1 MSGVQDQ
8 AAREVAQSCFGVN
21 MVVEAGAGTGKT
33 TLLVERAVRAVTE
46 ANLPLPALVL
56 ITFMEKAAFEI
67 RARLKTRLSTIAEG
81 GDQTQARVAR
91 RALADMER
99 AVITTIHG
107 FCHRLVS
114 EFALLLGLPWPF
126 EVLDGFDTERLW
138 TQCWRRWLKEA
149 AAPQSRLVIRDL
161 VRLGVR
167 EDEIARL
174 AVALRGEV
182 APSTPPA
189 SSPELAEWA
198 EQWRQRLEALY
209 QTAKA
214 ATAFDDPGLA
224 QVREVAS
231 WVEDLCRL
239 PTPMEQM
246 RRLVQCHLPTKLLG
260 NQKRWRPATALKTQ
274 KLALAIFF
282 ADLKRW
288 QETISTTLLARFLE
302 VLQNDFLPYWQ
313 KVRHQAGYLTYDD
326 LLWEARRLLLDYPLV
341 RARIQERWRHIMVDE
356 FQDTDPVQVEI
367 LYALAKAEPTEGAPW
382 IPGRLFAVGDPK
394 QSIYRF
400 RGADVETYARVR
412 DAVVAGGGQ
421 ALQIVQNFR
430 SDGAI
435 LDFVNRHFQGLRSG
449 EGLPPYWPQFMPLL
463 ASRRHEEEK
472 LPPRVQ
478 VYGGQLGAD
487 RDQRR
492 QIEARWA
499 ARLAQKAVTGA
510 WPVWGGDG
518 ERPISYADIAVIVPN
533 RTGLFHFRRAFAAEG
548 VPLAALGST
557 SFFRRDEVRG
567 FAAFLAAVLDPG
579 DQVHVVGWL
588 ASPWVGLSP
597 QDLVESSPLGSGRGP
612 AQVWVER
619 LWEWHQQ
626 VDRYEAVDYFD
637 ALDEATGLS
646 GYLSEVQDRQGLAN
660 LLKLRELA
668 RTRGRRW
675 GSWEFSQWLL
685 TKVAQQDPE
694 EEGEVGEWGNA
705 VTLSTVHRAK
715 GLEWPLVIVANWHGE
730 GRRSTSVVRSSDG
743 RWVAW
748 NLGGLKSAG
757 WDWLAAEEQRR
768 EEAERLRLFYVALT
782 RARDYLVVFDTF
794 GPNETPLVYD
804 PAAPPTVLE
813 GEGG

>member
-1 MSGVQDQ
+1 MSEVQDQ
-8 AAREVAQSCFGVN
+8 AARELAQSCFDVN

-33 TLLVERAVRAVTE
+33 TLLVERAVRAVVE
-46 ANLPLPALVL
+46 ANLPLHALVL

-67 RARLKTRLSTIAEG
+67 RARLKSRLTEVAEG
-81 GDQTQARVAR
+81 GDPSRARAAR
-91 RALADMER
+91 RALAEMER

-114 EFALLLGLPWPF
+114 EFALPLGLPWPF
-126 EVLDGFDTERLW
+126 EVLDGFDSERLW
-138 TQCWRRWLKEA
+138 SQCWRRWLKEA
-149 AAPQSRLVIRDL
+149 ATPASRLVIQDL

-174 AVALRGEV
+174 AVALREAG
-182 APSTPPA
+182 APSTPTG
-189 SSPELAEWA
+189 SLDLSEWA
-198 EQWRQRLEALY
+198 DQWRQRLEALH
-209 QTAKA
+209 QTAQA
-214 ATAFDDPGLA
+214 ATTLDDPGLA

-231 WVEDLCRL
+231 WVEDFCRL
-239 PTPMEQM
+239 PTPMEKM
-246 RRLVQCHLPTKLLG
+246 RRVVQCHLRTKLLG

-274 KLALAIFF
+274 KVALATFF

-288 QETISTTLLARFLE
+288 QETISTSLLARFLE
-302 VLQNDFLPYWQ
+302 VLQGDFLPYWR

-326 LLWEARRLLLDYPLV
+326 LLWEARRLLLEYPLI
-341 RARIQERWRHIMVDE
+341 RGRIQERWRHIMVDE
-356 FQDTDPVQVEI
+356 FQDTDPIQVEI
-367 LYALAKAEPTEGAPW
+367 LYALAKVEPTEEAPW
-382 IPGRLFAVGDPK
+382 VPGRLFAVGDPK

-421 ALQIVQNFR
+421 TLQIVQNFR

-435 LDFVNRHFQGLRSG
+435 LDFVNRHFQGWPSG
-449 EGLPPYWPQFMPLL
+449 EEPPPYWPQFMPLL
-463 ASRRHEEEK
+463 ASRRQEGEQ

-492 QIEARWA
+492 QLEARWA
-499 ARLAQKAVTGA
+499 ARLAQQAVQGA
-510 WPVWGGDG
+510 WPVWAGGL
-518 ERPISYADIAVIVPN
+518 ERPITYADIAVIVPN

-567 FAAFLAAVLDPG
+567 FAAFLAAVLDPE
-579 DQVHVVGWL
+579 DQVHLAAWL

-597 QDLVESSPLGSGRGP
+597 QDLAESTPLGSGRGP
-612 AQVWVER
+612 AKEWVER
-619 LWEWHQQ
+619 LREWHQQ
-626 VDRYEAVDYFD
+626 VARYEAVDYFD

-646 GYLSEVQDRQGLAN
+646 RYLSEAEDRQGLAN

-730 GRRSTSVVRSSDG
+730 GRRATPVLRSPDG
-743 RWVAW
+743 RAVAW

-757 WDWLAAEEQRR
+757 WDWLEAEEQRR
-768 EEAERLRLFYVALT
+768 EEAERLRLLYVALT

-804 PAAPPTVLE
+804 PADPPKELE
-813 GEGG
+813 GAGG